1 MKKSVIKDGKKN
13 YIIDEKRDLAILKKS
28 NILLNKKLNSSDKI
42 IVKLIKTQLESNC
55 RKYLIIYLNKLYK
68 KYKL

>member
-42 IVKLIKTQLESNC
+42 IVKLIKTQLESNW